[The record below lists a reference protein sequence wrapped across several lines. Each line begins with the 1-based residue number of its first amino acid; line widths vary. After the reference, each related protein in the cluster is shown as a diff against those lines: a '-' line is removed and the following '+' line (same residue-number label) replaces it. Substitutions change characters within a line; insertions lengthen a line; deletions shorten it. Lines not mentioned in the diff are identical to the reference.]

1 MAGDINLTAEQQND
15 LEKVKTQ
22 SKAKLDRHK
31 LDDYLAIILG
41 CGSCLVLWIFQLM
54 GFY

>member
-1 MAGDINLTAEQQND
+1 MVETQNLSARDKSD
-15 LEKVKTQ
+15 LEKVKAD
-22 SKAKLDRHK
+22 SKAKLDRHR

-41 CGSCLVLWIFQLM
+41 CGACLLLWILQVL

>member
-1 MAGDINLTAEQQND
+1 MQEEKELTREEQVE
-15 LEKVKTQ
+15 LEKVKSM
-22 SKAKLDRHK
+22 SKAKLDRHR

-41 CGSCLVLWIFQLM
+41 CGSCLVLWIMQLL

>member
-1 MAGDINLTAEQQND
+1 MAEKQELTQEEIKD
-15 LEKVKTQ
+15 LEKVKAD
-22 SKAKLDRHK
+22 SKAKLDRHR

-41 CGSCLVLWIFQLM
+41 CGACLILWVLQLL